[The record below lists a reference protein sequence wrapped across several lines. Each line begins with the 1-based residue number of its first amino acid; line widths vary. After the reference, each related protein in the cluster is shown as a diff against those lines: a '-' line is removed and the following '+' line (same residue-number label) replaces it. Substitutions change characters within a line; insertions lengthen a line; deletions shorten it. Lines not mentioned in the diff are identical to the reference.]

1 MHNANNFFNKALLIH
16 IDNPIVDADNSHNEF
31 TELALSANVKIQDVV
46 SLSKEKNIFQPI
58 YSLVKVMLIL
68 LRGNLKIPI

>member
-16 IDNPIVDADNSHNEF
+16 IDNSIVDADNSHNEF

-46 SLSKEKNIFQPI
+46 SLSKKNIFQPI
-58 YSLVKVMLIL
+58 CSLVKVMLIL
-68 LRGNLKIPI
+68 LRENLKILM

>member
-1 MHNANNFFNKALLIH
+1 MHNANNFLNKALLIH

-46 SLSKEKNIFQPI
+46 SLSKKNIFQPI
-58 YSLVKVMLIL
+58 YSLVKVMPIS
-68 LRGNLKIPI
+68 LRENLKILT

>member
-46 SLSKEKNIFQPI
+46 SLSKKNIFQPI

-68 LRGNLKIPI
+68 LRENLKILM